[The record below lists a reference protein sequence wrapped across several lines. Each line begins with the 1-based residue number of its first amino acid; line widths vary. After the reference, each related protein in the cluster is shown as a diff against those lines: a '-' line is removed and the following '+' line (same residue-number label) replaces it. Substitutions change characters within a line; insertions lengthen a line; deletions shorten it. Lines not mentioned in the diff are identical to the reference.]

1 MSQGHRL
8 FTCSRGRIV
17 NLLVAAT
24 AFALTEI
31 GRYVYRPYVYDHDIN
46 DLGIADTMGNHLGT
60 VALVY
65 ATLTISHANRRDG
78 LVMMAVIVP
87 GLILYEFAQELLAGS
102 TFDPRDVVATL
113 VGGALSA
120 AIYRLAHPAPREDVD
135 NGRPSSL

>member
-1 MSQGHRL
+1 MSQRHRL
-8 FTCSRGRIV
+8 LTCSRGRIV
-17 NLLVAAT
+17 NLLIAAV

-31 GRYVYRPYVYDHDIN
+31 GRCVYRPYVYSHEID
-46 DLGIADTMGNHLGT
+46 DLGVADTMGNHLGT

-65 ATLTISHANRRDG
+65 VTLAISHATRRDG

-87 GLILYEFAQELLAGS
+87 GLILYEFVQDQLAGS

-120 AIYRLAHPAPREDVD
+120 AIYRLAHPAPKEDVEND
-135 NGRPSSL
+135 